1 MNSLEKALNRIKKDV
16 KKTIENEVS
25 NKIKETMKERIQ
37 EDVYDKYEPTQYV
50 RRREDG
56 GLLDDDNIKSKTISI
71 KDNISLEITNETL
84 SDSHLKRL
92 DKVIEYG
99 VGYEWEDSEIYKMQ
113 PYPRPFINNTKE
125 QIDNENIHID
135 TLKKSLKSKGY
146 DIE

>member
-25 NKIKETMKERIQ
+25 NKIKETMKQRVQ
-37 EDVYDKYEPTQYV
+37 EDVYDEYDPTQYI

-56 GLLDDDNIKSKTISI
+56 GLLDDDNIKSKVKS
-71 KDNISLEITNETL
+71 KNNNLSLEITNETM

-99 VGYEWEDSEIYKMQ
+99 VGYEWEYSKIYKMQ
-113 PYPRPFINNTKE
+113 PYPRPFISNTRE
-125 QIDNENIHID
+125 QVTDENIHIN